1 MLHVKIQPF
10 IYEFQNRMEK
20 WLILTNMTLIFAAT
34 LYSEFLRSHIKSNS
48 DNVWSWVF
56 SFFLL
61 FLIFG
66 SLLASSIYFHLWR
79 KLYASLKIM
88 WKDTRNRRRMS
99 VVELNIH
106 NSGGTYYEISEDLIS
121 KDEMKSNDDDGAEG
135 QDEKVCT

>member
-79 KLYASLKIM
+79 KLYASLMALDRSGLLGVGIF
-88 WKDTRNRRRMS
+88 RMLNEIVS
-99 VVELNIH
+99 LSKVVY
-106 NSGGTYYEISEDLIS
+106 S
-121 KDEMKSNDDDGAEG
+121 A
-135 QDEKVCT
+135 Q